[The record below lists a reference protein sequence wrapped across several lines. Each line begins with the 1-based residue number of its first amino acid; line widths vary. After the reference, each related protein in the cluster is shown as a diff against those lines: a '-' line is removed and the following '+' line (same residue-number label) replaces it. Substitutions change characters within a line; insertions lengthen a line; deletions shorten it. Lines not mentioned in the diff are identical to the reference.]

1 MSMRLTPVEL
11 AHLVLRNAVPLV
23 GLAFFHW
30 SAANLVILYFVDT
43 LLAFGVIIGGFLYSQ
58 FPAEE
63 AEGFAARL
71 NTIGGYVAGAA
82 IVTLILAIPLG
93 MPVFILVFGESDA
106 SFLGMLRD
114 RGFQLGLGLQAI
126 LSLVSFR
133 DLVVALRQHTI
144 EELGLKRRF
153 TFVMLRWVGT
163 MMAAYMP
170 FAFLFGR
177 FAPVLL
183 VIVYVALTIF
193 AEVRPDRFLAAFGE
207 IGRDIDGSGGHRP
220 TRPAPHGSGT
230 TPAMPPPTVH
240 DRDARRRHRRHR

>member
-1 MSMRLTPVEL
+1 MRLTPVEL

-63 AEGFAARL
+63 AEGFAVRL

-163 MMAAYMP
+163 MMVAYMP

-193 AEVRPDRFLAAFGE
+193 AECGPTGSSRRSGRSGATSTGPAGAAPLG
-207 IGRDIDGSGGHRP
+207 
-220 TRPAPHGSGT
+220 
-230 TPAMPPPTVH
+230 PPRTAA
-240 DRDARRRHRRHR
+240 ARRR